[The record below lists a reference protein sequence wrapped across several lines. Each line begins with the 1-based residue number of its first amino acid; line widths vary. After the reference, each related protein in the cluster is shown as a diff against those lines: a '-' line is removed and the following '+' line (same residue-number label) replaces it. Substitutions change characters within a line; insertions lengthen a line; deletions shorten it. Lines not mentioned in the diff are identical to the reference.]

1 MGFDIRYCTTEDG
14 VRIAYGV
21 EGEGTPLIWIPGWV
35 SHLEL
40 DYPLF
45 DMAGLRP
52 MLEGIQ
58 WIQLDKR
65 GTGLSARD
73 LDDYSLE
80 ARNRDVE
87 AVAKDLG
94 LDKFAVGGIS
104 EGGPL
109 ALYYA
114 ANHPEQV
121 TKLVIMGSFAN
132 GGGVAGSQEMRD
144 AVLAVARAEWGM
156 ASRLIADLF
165 CAEDSVLDMN
175 GFAQYQR
182 LGGNARD
189 AVLILESVMA
199 IDARPLLGK
208 ITAPTL
214 VIHSRDDRIIPI
226 DLGQEVAAGIKGA
239 RFVSFPGAHI
249 PSAEGFRQAFT
260 AIHDFIV
267 EAPTGGAAAEAPAS
281 GFRTVLFTDLV
292 GHTAM
297 MRRLG
302 DEKGRAVLREH
313 EQITRG
319 ILKQHGGTEVKT
331 MGDGFMASFPS
342 VTRAVECALALQQA
356 FTSRNAAHPEALEG
370 SAHPEKAQR
379 KAAGRLEEL
388 HVRVGLN
395 AGEPIEED
403 GDLFG
408 ETVILAARIAAMAQG
423 GEVLASLAVREL
435 CAGKGFLFAD
445 IGEHTMR
452 GFEDPV
458 RVFEI
463 KRPG

>member
-21 EGEGTPLIWIPGWV
+21 ESEGTPFIWIPGWV

-40 DYPLF
+40 EYQLF
-45 DMAGLRP
+45 DTADLRP

-73 LDDYSLE
+73 LGDYSLE
-80 ARNRDVE
+80 ARNRDIE
-87 AVAKDLG
+87 AVVKDLG

-114 ANHPEQV
+114 SSHPEQV

-132 GGGVAGSQEMRD
+132 GNGVAGSQEMRD

-156 ASRLIADLF
+156 ASKVLAELF
-165 CAEDSVLDMN
+165 CAEDSVLDMK
-175 GFAQYQR
+175 GFASYQR
-182 LGGNARD
+182 LAGNARD
-189 AVLILESVMA
+189 ALRILEACMA
-199 IDARPLLGK
+199 IDARPLLGR
-208 ITAPTL
+208 IVAPTL
-214 VIHSRDDRIIPI
+214 VIHSRDDRIVPI
-226 DLGQEVAAGIKGA
+226 ELGQEIAAGIKGA
-239 RFVSFPGAHI
+239 RFVSIPGAHI
-249 PSAEGFRQAFT
+249 PGIEGFQQAYS

-267 EAPTGGAAAEAPAS
+267 EPTAKGASAGAS
-281 GFRTVLFTDLV
+281 GGFRTILFTDLV

-302 DEKGRAVLREH
+302 DEKGRGVLREH
-313 EQITRG
+313 ETITRNV
-319 ILKQHGGTEVKT
+319 LKQFGGAEVKT
-331 MGDGFMASFPS
+331 MGDGFMASFGS
-342 VTRAVECALALQQA
+342 ITKGVECAIALQQA
-356 FTSRNAAHPEALEG
+356 FAERNE
-370 SAHPEKAQR
+370 SAGEPLAI
-379 KAAGRLEEL
+379 
-388 HVRVGLN
+388 RVGLN

-403 GDLFG
+403 GDFFG

-445 IGEHTMR
+445 LGEHAMR

>member
-21 EGEGTPLIWIPGWV
+21 EGEGVPFVWVPGWV

-45 DMAGLRP
+45 DLVGLRP

-73 LDDYSLE
+73 MDDYSLE
-80 ARNRDVE
+80 ARSRDIE
-87 AVAKDLG
+87 AVVKDLG
-94 LDKFAVGGIS
+94 LETFAVGGIS

-109 ALYYA
+109 ALFYA
-114 ANHPEQV
+114 ANHPDRV

-132 GGGVAGSQEMRD
+132 GDGLAGSQEMRD

-156 ASRLIADLF
+156 ASKLLAELF
-165 CAEDSVLDMN
+165 CGADSVLDMS
-175 GFAQYQR
+175 GFAGYQR
-182 LGGNARD
+182 QAGNAGD
-189 AVLILESVMA
+189 AVRILEECMA
-199 IDARPLLGK
+199 IDARPLLGQV
-208 ITAPTL
+208 TAPTL
-214 VIHSRDDRIIPI
+214 VIHAREDRIVPMVC
-226 DLGQEVAAGIKGA
+226 GQEVAAGIKGA
-239 RFVSFPGAHI
+239 RFVSIPGAHI
-249 PSAEGFRQAFT
+249 PGVEGFQQAHA
-260 AIHDFIV
+260 AIHNFLVDT
-267 EAPTGGAAAEAPAS
+267 APKGAAADAPG
-281 GFRTVLFTDLV
+281 GFRTILFTDLV
-292 GHTAM
+292 GHTEM

-313 EQITRG
+313 EAITRDV
-319 ILKQHGGTEVKT
+319 LKQHGGSEVKT

-342 VTRAVECALALQQA
+342 VTKAVECALALQGA
-356 FTSRNAAHPEALEG
+356 FAERNRGAG
-370 SAHPEKAQR
+370 AQQLTDDTAISDDAPR
-379 KAAGRLEEL
+379 GFTPLQ
-388 HVRVGLN
+388 VRCGLN

-408 ETVILAARIAAMAQG
+408 ETVILAARIAALAKG
-423 GEVLASLAVREL
+423 GEVLASTAVREL

-445 IGEHTMR
+445 IGEHAMR

-463 KRPG
+463 KK

>member
-21 EGEGTPLIWIPGWV
+21 EGEGTPFLWIPGWV

-40 DYPLF
+40 EYLLF
-45 DMAGLRP
+45 DTAGLRP

-80 ARNRDVE
+80 ARTRDIE
-87 AVAKDLG
+87 AVVKDLG
-94 LDKFAVGGIS
+94 LDKFALGGIS

-109 ALYYA
+109 AMFYA

-132 GGGVAGSQEMRD
+132 GGGVAGSKEMRD

-156 ASRLIADLF
+156 ASKVLAELF
-165 CAEDSVLDMN
+165 CGEDSILDMS

-182 LGGNARD
+182 QAGNARD
-189 AVLILESVMA
+189 AVLILEACVA
-199 IDARPLLGK
+199 IDARPLLSR
-208 ITAPTL
+208 IVAPTL
-214 VIHSRDDRIIPI
+214 VIHSRDDCIVPMA
-226 DLGQEVAAGIKGA
+226 LGQEIAAGIKGA
-239 RFVSFPGAHI
+239 RFVSVPGAHI
-249 PSAEGFRQAFT
+249 PGIEGFQRAYT

-267 EAPTGGAAAEAPAS
+267 GATAKGVPATG
-281 GFRTVLFTDLV
+281 GFRTILFTDLV
-292 GHTAM
+292 GHTQM

-302 DEKGRAVLREH
+302 DEKGRGVLREH
-313 EQITRG
+313 ESITRDV
-319 ILKQHGGTEVKT
+319 LKQHGGAEVKT
-331 MGDGFMASFPS
+331 MGDGFLASFPS

-356 FTSRNAAHPEALEG
+356 FAERSE
-370 SAHPEKAQR
+370 SADEPLA
-379 KAAGRLEEL
+379 
-388 HVRVGLN
+388 VRVGLN

-423 GEVLASLAVREL
+423 GEILASMAVREL

-445 IGEHTMR
+445 LGDHAMR

-458 RVFEI
+458 RVFEV
-463 KRPG
+463 RNSA

>member
-21 EGEGTPLIWIPGWV
+21 EGEGTPFIWIPGWV

-40 DYPLF
+40 EYQLF
-45 DMAGLRP
+45 DTASLRP

-80 ARNRDVE
+80 ARNRDIE
-87 AVAKDLG
+87 AVVKDLG

-109 ALYYA
+109 ALFYA
-114 ANHPEQV
+114 AQHPERV

-132 GGGVAGSQEMRD
+132 NEGLAGSQEMRD

-156 ASRLIADLF
+156 ASKMLAELF
-165 CAEDSVLDMN
+165 CGEDSVLDMK
-175 GFAQYQR
+175 GFAGYQR
-182 LGGNARD
+182 LAGNARD
-189 AVLILESVMA
+189 AVLILEACMA
-199 IDARPLLGK
+199 IDARPLLSR
-208 ITAPTL
+208 IVAPTL
-214 VIHSRDDRIIPI
+214 VVHSRDDRIVPI
-226 DLGQEVAAGIKGA
+226 ALGQEIAAGIKGA
-239 RFVSFPGAHI
+239 RFVSIPGAHI
-249 PSAEGFRQAFT
+249 PGVEGFQQAYA

-267 EAPTGGAAAEAPAS
+267 ETTPGASARTVG
-281 GFRTVLFTDLV
+281 GFRTILFTDLV

-302 DEKGRAVLREH
+302 DEKGRDVLREH
-313 EQITRG
+313 ETITRNV
-319 ILKQHGGTEVKT
+319 LKQFGGAEVKT
-331 MGDGFMASFPS
+331 MGDGFMASFGS
-342 VTRAVECALALQQA
+342 ITKGVECAIALQKA
-356 FTSRNAAHPEALEG
+356 FAERDE
-370 SAHPEKAQR
+370 SADEPLAI
-379 KAAGRLEEL
+379 
-388 HVRVGLN
+388 RVGLN

-445 IGEHTMR
+445 LGEHAMR

>member
-21 EGEGTPLIWIPGWV
+21 EGEGTPFIWIPGWV

-40 DYPLF
+40 EYQLF
-45 DMAGLRP
+45 DSASLRP

-80 ARNRDVE
+80 ARTRDIE
-87 AVAKDLG
+87 AVVKDLG
-94 LDKFAVGGIS
+94 LDRFAVGGIS

-114 ANHPEQV
+114 SSHPEQV

-132 GGGVAGSQEMRD
+132 GNGVAGSQEMRD

-156 ASRLIADLF
+156 ASKVLAELF
-165 CAEDSVLDMN
+165 CGENSILDMK
-175 GFAQYQR
+175 GFAAYQR
-182 LGGNARD
+182 LAGNARD
-189 AVLILESVMA
+189 AVRILEACMA
-199 IDARPLLGK
+199 IDARPLLAR
-208 ITAPTL
+208 IVAPTL
-214 VIHSRDDRIIPI
+214 VIHSRDDRIVPI
-226 DLGQEVAAGIKGA
+226 DLGQEIAAGIKGA
-239 RFVSFPGAHI
+239 RFVSVPGAHI
-249 PSAEGFRQAFT
+249 PGVEGFQQAYQ
-260 AIHDFIV
+260 AIHDFV
-267 EAPTGGAAAEAPAS
+267 VGDPSGQKTTAS
-281 GFRTVLFTDLV
+281 PVGGFRTVLFTDLV

-302 DEKGRAVLREH
+302 DERGRAVLREH
-313 EQITRG
+313 ESITRN
-319 ILKQHGGTEVKT
+319 ILKQFGGAEVKT
-331 MGDGFMASFPS
+331 MGDGFMASFGS
-342 VTRAVECALALQQA
+342 ITKGVECAIALQAA
-356 FTSRNAAHPEALEG
+356 FAERNET
-370 SAHPEKAQR
+370 
-379 KAAGRLEEL
+379 AGEPLDI
-388 HVRVGLN
+388 RVGLN

-423 GEVLASLAVREL
+423 GEILASVAVREL

-445 IGEHTMR
+445 LGEQAMR

-463 KRPG
+463 KRPS

>member
-21 EGEGTPLIWIPGWV
+21 EGEGTPFVWIPGWV

-45 DMAGLRP
+45 DAAGLRP

-73 LDDYSLE
+73 MDDYSLE
-80 ARNRDVE
+80 ARNRDIE
-87 AVAKDLG
+87 AVVKDLG
-94 LDKFAVGGIS
+94 LDRFALGGIS

-109 ALYYA
+109 ALFYA
-114 ANHPEQV
+114 ANHPERV

-132 GGGVAGSQEMRD
+132 SDGIAGSQEMRD

-156 ASRLIADLF
+156 ASNVLAELF
-165 CAEDSVLDMN
+165 CGADSVLDMA
-175 GFAQYQR
+175 GFAGYQR
-182 LGGNARD
+182 QAGNARD
-189 AVLILESVMA
+189 AVRILEECMA
-199 IDARPLLGK
+199 IDATPYLDH

-214 VIHSRDDRIIPI
+214 VIHSRDDRIVPMVC
-226 DLGQEVAAGIKGA
+226 GQEVAAGIKGA
-239 RFVSFPGAHI
+239 RFVSIPGAHI
-249 PSAEGFRQAFT
+249 PGVEGFQQAHT
-260 AIHDFIV
+260 AIQNFLVDTPSKATAAD
-267 EAPTGGAAAEAPAS
+267 APGA
-281 GFRTVLFTDLV
+281 FRTILFTDLV

-302 DEKGRAVLREH
+302 DEKGRAVLRDH
-313 EQITRG
+313 ETITRNV
-319 ILKQHGGTEVKT
+319 LKEHGGSEVKT

-342 VTRAVECALALQQA
+342 VTKAVECALTLQQA
-356 FTSRNAAHPEALEG
+356 FAERNASGAE
-370 SAHPEKAQR
+370 AQR
-379 KAAGRLEEL
+379 DAPLQ
-388 HVRVGLN
+388 VRCGLN

-408 ETVILAARIAAMAQG
+408 ETVILASRIAAMAQG
-423 GEVLASLAVREL
+423 GEILASTAVREL

-445 IGEHTMR
+445 MGEHVMR

-463 KRPG
+463 KR

>member
-21 EGEGTPLIWIPGWV
+21 EGEGTPFLWIPGWV
-35 SHLEL
+35 SHLDLEYL
-40 DYPLF
+40 LF
-45 DMAGLRP
+45 DTADLRP

-65 GTGLSARD
+65 GTGLSTRD

-80 ARNRDVE
+80 ARTRDIE
-87 AVAKDLG
+87 AVVKDLG
-94 LDKFAVGGIS
+94 LDKFALGGIS

-109 ALYYA
+109 AIFYA

-121 TKLVIMGSFAN
+121 TKLVIMGSFAR
-132 GGGVAGSQEMRD
+132 GDGLAGSQEMRT
-144 AVLAVARAEWGM
+144 AMLAVARAEWGM
-156 ASRLIADLF
+156 ASNFLAELF
-165 CAEDSVLDMN
+165 CGEDSLLDMS
-175 GFAQYQR
+175 GFANYQR
-182 LGGNARD
+182 QAGNARD
-189 AVLILESVMA
+189 AVVILEACLA
-199 IDARPLLGK
+199 IDARPLLSR
-208 ITAPTL
+208 IVAPTL
-214 VIHSRDDRIIPI
+214 VIHSRDDRIVPLA
-226 DLGQEVAAGIKGA
+226 LGQEVAAGIKGA
-239 RFVSFPGAHI
+239 RFISVPGAHI
-249 PSAEGFRQAFT
+249 PGVEGFQRAYS

-267 EAPTGGAAAEAPAS
+267 ETPAKGAPAAG
-281 GFRTVLFTDLV
+281 GFRTILFTDVV

-313 EQITRG
+313 ETMTRG
-319 ILKQHGGTEVKT
+319 VLKEHGGAEVKT

-356 FTSRNAAHPEALEG
+356 FAERNETGTEPLD
-370 SAHPEKAQR
+370 
-379 KAAGRLEEL
+379 
-388 HVRVGLN
+388 VRVGLN

-408 ETVILAARIAAMAQG
+408 ETVILAARIAALAQG
-423 GEVLASLAVREL
+423 GEVLASMAVREL

-445 IGEHTMR
+445 VGEHAMR

-463 KRPG
+463 KQPA